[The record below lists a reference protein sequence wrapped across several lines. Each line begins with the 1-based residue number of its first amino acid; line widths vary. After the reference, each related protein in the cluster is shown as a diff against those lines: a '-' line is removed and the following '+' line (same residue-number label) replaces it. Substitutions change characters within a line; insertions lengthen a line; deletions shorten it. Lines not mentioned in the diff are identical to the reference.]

1 MDSTRQQKMARLL
14 QKEMGDIFELDMR
27 RLYPGAMITIT
38 RVNVTKDL
46 SIARFHLSIFAVK
59 DKKPGFDD
67 IRSHI
72 PEFKYKLGK
81 RIAKQVRI
89 IPQVEFFEDDSLDY
103 IENLEKLLK
112 PTDE

>member
-1 MDSTRQQKMARLL
+1 MESTRQQKMARLL

-59 DKKPGFDD
+59 DKKPEFGN

-72 PEFKYKLGK
+72 PEFRYKLGK
-81 RIAKQVRI
+81 KIAKQVRI
-89 IPQVEFFEDDSLDY
+89 IPHIEFFEDDSLDY
-103 IENLEKLLK
+103 IENIEKILK
-112 PTDE
+112 PE